1 MNHLYLCGNEAAG
14 LNGSTRES
22 LERGEDQ
29 SSAGNE
35 DRALSDAAERPVD
48 VKIEKHC
55 SLFSKME
62 ATGGLSNSSLG
73 EC

>member
-1 MNHLYLCGNEAAG
+1 MNHLYLCGNEVAG
-14 LNGSTRES
+14 LNESMRES
-22 LERGEDQ
+22 LGRGEDQ

-35 DRALSDAAERPVD
+35 NRVLSDAAERPVD
-48 VKIEKHC
+48 TEIEKHC

-62 ATGGLSNSSLG
+62 ATSGLTNSSLE